1 MPQSSIAVSADFA
14 EALLTARRAKSWL
27 VALLLVMILLQITLF
42 FLVRFEIISLSPP
55 ATTISASPAV
65 VTPPSPSTQPD
76 DGDGDD
82 DVEAVA
88 AAPAPAPT
96 VSQATTDT
104 RAPARHK
111 MLQYLVGLTTF
122 LGIVLII
129 VLDVVLLLIINI
141 MLLGRLIGISRVMS
155 SFIWAVIL
163 TALLFPWQAF
173 LNNQGLT
180 EIEAPFKIPGVLY
193 TWNELKIARE
203 QFASPDGNVLILKW
217 SRFLAFPVA
226 ALVLLLMVQTKSKRG
241 LKMAL
246 GETDL
251 TRDEPPDQAL

>member
-27 VALLLVMILLQITLF
+27 VALLLVMIVLQITLF
-42 FLVRFEIISLSPP
+42 FLVRFEIISLSPSTAAP
-55 ATTISASPAV
+55 IAAATVTT
-65 VTPPSPSTQPD
+65 TPPTTQPD
-76 DGDGDD
+76 DDDD
-82 DVEAVA
+82 DVEATAA
-88 AAPAPAPT
+88 AAPTRA
-96 VSQATTDT
+96 VSRSATDT
-104 RAPARHK
+104 RPPVRQK

-122 LGIVLII
+122 LGIVLML

-203 QFASPDGNVLILKW
+203 QFTSRDGNVLVLKW
-217 SRFLAFPVA
+217 SRFVAFPVA
-226 ALVLLLMVQTKSKRG
+226 AVVLLLMVNGKSKRG

-251 TRDEPPDQAL
+251 AKEEPLDQSL